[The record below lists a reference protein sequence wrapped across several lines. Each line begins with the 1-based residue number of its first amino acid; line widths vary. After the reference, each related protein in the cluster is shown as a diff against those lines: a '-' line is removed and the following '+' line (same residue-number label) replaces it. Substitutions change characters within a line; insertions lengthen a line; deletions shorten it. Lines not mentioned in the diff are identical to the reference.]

1 MYAHVI
7 STGTLTHRRYRLAPC
22 TDEGLSTDGQC
33 SGWLTRP
40 QCQPLHVP

>member
-22 TDEGLSTDGQC
+22 TD
-33 SGWLTRP
+33 
-40 QCQPLHVP
+40 